1 MARRPSPGNSGDSP
15 PGRVRIVAGKWRSR
29 RLPVAD
35 VAGLRPTSGRI
46 RETLFNWL
54 APVIE
59 GSTCLDLFAGTG
71 ALGLEALSRGAA
83 HAVFVERSPQAAR
96 ALHDNIVRLDAD
108 NATVLAIDAVAYLE
122 HSAPRPFDVAFLD
135 PPFGDE
141 NLSTVCGLLDSRG
154 WLAAGAVV
162 YLEQDRCQT
171 RPTLPEGWTLKR
183 EKQAGNVRYAL
194 ASVSGGAGG
203 QTGNSP

>member
-1 MARRPSPGNSGDSP
+1 
-15 PGRVRIVAGKWRSR
+15 
-29 RLPVAD
+29 LPVAE

-54 APVIE
+54 APLIE
-59 GSTCLDLFAGTG
+59 GSACLDLFAGTG

-83 HAVFVERSPQAAR
+83 HAVFVERSPQAVR
-96 ALHDNIVRLDAD
+96 ALQDNIERLGAD
-108 NATVLAIDAVAYLE
+108 NATVLAVDAVAYLE
-122 HSAPRPFDVAFLD
+122 RGEPRRFDIAFLD

-141 NLSTVCGLLDSRG
+141 NLNAVCGLLDSKG
-154 WLAAGAVV
+154 WLVPRAVV
-162 YLEQDRCQT
+162 YLEQDRRQP
-171 RPTLPEGWTLKR
+171 RPVLPDGWTLKR